1 MGFVLFLKFVARN
14 DPVTLKYYHE
24 ITDHEYV
31 LPQIAIEKIALFR
44 EICYKLIVV
53 YRWQAYVMDTL

>member
-1 MGFVLFLKFVARN
+1 MIAWPKPFFFHKAVYLLGEIFMGFVLFLKFVARN

-31 LPQIAIEKIALFR
+31 LLPTTSTFYLK
-44 EICYKLIVV
+44 
-53 YRWQAYVMDTL
+53 